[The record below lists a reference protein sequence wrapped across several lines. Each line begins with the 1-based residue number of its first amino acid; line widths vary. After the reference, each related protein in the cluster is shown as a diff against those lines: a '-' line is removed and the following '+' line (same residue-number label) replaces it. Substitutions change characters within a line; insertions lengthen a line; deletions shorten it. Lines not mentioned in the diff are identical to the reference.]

1 MDWKDRTVFQF
12 EVDLY
17 FLCNPWLEADTFGL
31 ASKEQIAEYVMNEHG
46 QIYLGTSDRPR
57 PIPWYFGQYESTVL
71 PTALALLE
79 KTPKPQDS
87 TLIPRLLAT
96 KIRSDPQHEL
106 RGIFGPVPSIRPL
119 PPPPVGYVSAPAIL
133 NQYLRSDHHQ
143 GNHYDTNWQHAAILC
158 SLCRAL
164 GIPCRP
170 VTVYNANNGGIEQTE
185 QRSAQS
191 NNRLVV
197 ETTTSRS
204 VRSSSPPHAL
214 LRRVRSDLRTYGWNV
229 GCIATICPLRIRV
242 GKS

>member
-1 MDWKDRTVFQF
+1 MSKD
-12 EVDLY
+12 E
-17 FLCNPWLEADTFGL
+17 
-31 ASKEQIAEYVMNEHG
+31 IAEYVMNEHG

-57 PIPWYFGQYESTVL
+57 PIPWYLGQFESTVL

-79 KTPKPQDS
+79 KTPEPEDS
-87 TLIPRLLAT
+87 TLIPRFLAN
-96 KIRSDPQHEL
+96 KIRSDLQQQL
-106 RGIFGPVPSIRPL
+106 RGIFGPVPTIRPL

-133 NQYLRSDHHQ
+133 NQYLRSNQQQ

-204 VRSSSPPHAL
+204 VRTSFLSSAL
-214 LRRVRSDLRTYGWNV
+214 LTRVHSDLGTCGRNV
-229 GCIATICPLRIRV
+229 GCVATTCPQRIRV
-242 GKS
+242 GKSSIRPGVVKARVRDRENDAGHHWL